1 MIYDNRIEFIKGDIT
16 TMDVDVIV
24 NAANNELIGG
34 GGVDGAIHHA
44 AGNTLLEACRLIGH
58 CDTGDAVITHAGN
71 LKAKHIIHTVGPIWN
86 GGRDDEAALLASCYK
101 KSLEIAV
108 SKLLFTIAFP
118 NISTGVY
125 GFPKQRACEI
135 AIDTVNS
142 FLAADCTIEK
152 LYFVC
157 FDDENFAYYNH
168 YLNR

>member
-1 MIYDNRIEFIKGDIT
+1 MIYDNRIEFLKGDIT

-24 NAANNELIGG
+24 NAANNQLMGG
-34 GGVDGAIHHA
+34 GGVDGAIHKA
-44 AGNTLLEACRLIGH
+44 AGSTVLEACKTIGG
-58 CDTGDAVITHAGN
+58 CNTGDAVITHGGN

-86 GGRDDEAALLASCYK
+86 GGRENEVDLLASCYRR
-101 KSLEIAV
+101 SLELAV

-125 GFPKQRACEI
+125 GFPKQKACEI

-157 FDDENFAYYNH
+157 FDEENYGYYHH

>member
-1 MIYDNRIEFIKGDIT
+1 MIYDSRIEFLKGDIT
-16 TMDVDVIV
+16 TMDVDAIV
-24 NAANNELIGG
+24 NAANNELMGG
-34 GGVDGAIHHA
+34 GGVDFAIHKA
-44 AGNTLLEACRLIGH
+44 AGVSVLEACKTIGG
-58 CDTGDAVITHAGN
+58 CNTGDAVITTGGN

-86 GGRDDEAALLASCYK
+86 GGRDNEVDLLASCYRR
-101 KSLEIAV
+101 SLEIAT

-125 GFPKQRACEI
+125 GFPKQKACEI

-157 FDDENFAYYNH
+157 FDEENFGYYNH